1 MIHYDRISYEKHRD
15 TIVKLLKYLNVA
27 IIAIAMT
34 GCYNA
39 AMMRVSGE
47 ARDTC
52 QSDSDCSA
60 DYACV
65 FNISAD
71 SALGECVH
79 RDNYDPW
86 ANRQLEDFI
95 RLKNKEKLQESENVP
110 EANNPDS
117 RWWHAPAKKDD

>member
-1 MIHYDRISYEKHRD
+1 
-15 TIVKLLKYLNVA
+15 
-27 IIAIAMT
+27 
-34 GCYNA
+34 
-39 AMMRVSGE
+39 MMRVSGE

-52 QSDSDCSA
+52 QSDSNCAA
-60 DYACV
+60 DHMCV

-95 RLKNKEKLQESENVP
+95 RLKNKEKLQESEDEP
-110 EANNPDS
+110 EAYNPDS
-117 RWWHAPAKKDD
+117 RWWHAPEKKDN